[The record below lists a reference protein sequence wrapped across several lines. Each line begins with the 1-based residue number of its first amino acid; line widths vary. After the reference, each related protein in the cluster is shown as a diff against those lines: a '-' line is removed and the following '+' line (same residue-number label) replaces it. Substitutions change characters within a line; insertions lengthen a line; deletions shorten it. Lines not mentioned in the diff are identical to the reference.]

1 MNFWSSAGSAC
12 AGATE
17 TAVPTAMKN
26 AATSALVVRRNTEIV
41 IVLLVCSESSA
52 RCAERVRSSRHR
64 SEHSWRYRELDF
76 RASARLFA
84 HQVYSPLRCAE
95 QLLKYTSITTRIC
108 HTSRME
114 SPAPP
119 AMLQHLWKS
128 ALLSGILA
136 VILGILVL
144 AWPGKTIVIAAIF
157 FGAYLLVTGIAQVI
171 FAFSLHVSAGGR
183 VLLFLSG
190 AAALILAVLCFR
202 SLQNSI
208 LLLAIWIG
216 VGFIFRGVAT
226 AVSAISDPT
235 LPGRAWEIFIGVI
248 SLIAGVVMLASPFES
263 LATLAIVVGVW
274 LIVIGAFE
282 VVSAFGIRK
291 AGKTV
296 GAVREKL
303 ATPPAAE
310 STG

>member
-1 MNFWSSAGSAC
+1 
-12 AGATE
+12 
-17 TAVPTAMKN
+17 
-26 AATSALVVRRNTEIV
+26 
-41 IVLLVCSESSA
+41 
-52 RCAERVRSSRHR
+52 
-64 SEHSWRYRELDF
+64 
-76 RASARLFA
+76 
-84 HQVYSPLRCAE
+84 
-95 QLLKYTSITTRIC
+95 
-108 HTSRME
+108 ME
-114 SPAPP
+114 NPAPP

-144 AWPGKTIVIAAIF
+144 AWPGKTIVVAAIF

-190 AAALILAVLCFR
+190 AASVILAILCFR

-235 LPGRAWEIFIGVI
+235 LPGRGWEIFIGVI
-248 SLIAGVVMLASPFES
+248 TLIAGVVVLASPFES
-263 LATLAIVVGVW
+263 IATLTLVVGIW
-274 LIVIGAFE
+274 LIVIGVFE
-282 VVSAFGIRK
+282 VVSAIGIRK
-291 AGKTV
+291 SGKEIKERV
-296 GAVREKL
+296 EE
-303 ATPPAAE
+303 AE
-310 STG
+310 VT